1 MEISKILNNNTAV
14 VIDDDQI
21 EKIVVGKGIAF
32 QKKKGD
38 RINLATVEKTFCLS
52 SNTLNTK
59 FQDIIISLP
68 IEQIYVVE
76 KIVNEIRLTLGKKIS
91 DSIYISLSDH
101 IHFSLLDYAKG
112 IEVTNS
118 ILMDIIRF
126 YPDEY
131 KLGCRGIEII
141 QEETGVLLSKDEAGF
156 IALHIVNAQ
165 TQNATNT
172 KNVYKATKII
182 EEILTIVENYFDAEI
197 DESSIIYFR
206 LINHLRYFSMRI
218 VGKDVFKDSK
228 KDSELLEILAVKYK
242 NSYQCCLNIRSFIK
256 VKYEVD
262 IGCEELLYLTIHIQ
276 RAMYK
281 DEE

>member
-1 MEISKILNNNTAV
+1 MEIDKVLNNNTVV
-14 VIDDDQI
+14 VIDDDRV
-21 EKIVVGKGIAF
+21 EKIVVGRGIAF

-38 RINLATVEKTFCLS
+38 RINLASVEKIFNLS
-52 SNTLNTK
+52 SSALTTR
-59 FQDIIISLP
+59 FQDIIVSLP

-76 KIVNEIRLTLGKKIS
+76 KIVDEIKLSLGKKIS

-101 IHFSLLDYAKG
+101 IHFALLDHAKG

-131 KLGCRGIEII
+131 KLGCRGLEII
-141 QEETGVLLSKDEAGF
+141 HQETGVLLSKDEAGF
-156 IALHIVNAQ
+156 IALHIVNAE
-165 TQNATNT
+165 TQNAMNT

-182 EEILTIVENYFDAEI
+182 DEIITIVENYFDAKI
-197 DESSIIYFR
+197 DESSLIYYR

-218 VGKDVFKDSK
+218 VNKDVFKDSK
-228 KDSELLEILAVKYK
+228 KDGELLEILAVKYK
-242 NSYQCCLNIRSFIK
+242 DSYQCCLNICSFIK

-262 IGCEELLYLTIHIQ
+262 IGYEELLYLTIHIQ

-281 DEE
+281 EEE